1 MIWCTVPEIQSET
14 EFFLSFWAILS
25 FYHFGLQWPEKSK
38 FWKNKK
44 KLLQIYHFTY
54 VYHKWQSC
62 DVWFLRD
69 GALQMESFV
78 IFGHFLPFYPP
89 NNPENQNFENREKT
103 PGYIIIL
110 NICTINDNHMMYGSW
125 YMEHN
130 RQNFLSFLHHF
141 LPFYPHNNPENQN
154 FEIMKKKKTSQH
166 IIILQI
172 STIITIM
179 WCMVPEIW
187 CVTDEIFC
195 YFRPFSALLP
205 P

>member
-14 EFFLSFWAILS
+14 EFFC
-25 FYHFGLQWPEKSK
+25 HFGP
-38 FWKNKK
+38 FC
-44 KLLQIYHFTY
+44 HFIILDRSDL
-54 VYHKWQSC
+54 K
-62 DVWFLRD
+62 
-69 GALQMESFV
+69 
-78 IFGHFLPFYPP
+78 
-89 NNPENQNFENREKT
+89 NQNFEKIKKNSFR
-103 PGYIIIL
+103 YIIL
-110 NICTINDNHMMYGSW
+110 LMYTINDNHVMYGSW

-130 RQNFLSFLHHF
+130 RQNFLSFLDHF
-141 LPFYPHNNPENQN
+141 LHFYPHNNPENQN
-154 FEIMKKKKTSQH
+154 FEIMKKKKASQH

-172 STIITIM
+172 STVITIM